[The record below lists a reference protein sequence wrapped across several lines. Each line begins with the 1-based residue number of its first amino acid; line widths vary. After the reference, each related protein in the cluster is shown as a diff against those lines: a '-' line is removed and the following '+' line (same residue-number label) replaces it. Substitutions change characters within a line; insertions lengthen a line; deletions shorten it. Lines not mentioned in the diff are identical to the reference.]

1 MGKDLEMGRKSAL
14 AISPHRKLGD
24 ALKRREL
31 MGKQANLERA
41 KVNIN
46 VIIILKT

>member
-1 MGKDLEMGRKSAL
+1 MGKDSEMGRKSAL

-31 MGKQANLERA
+31 IEKQANLERA
-41 KVNIN
+41 KVN